1 MNRMPLSLHSIAV
14 ASRRRTLLSR
24 VPKAPRVRTNGGVAL
39 HGLFTQR
46 FRLRLPRRQRRQFT
60 VFPYHSPGES
70 AWLKSRFFR
79 GICRRSSYRMS

>member
-24 VPKAPRVRTNGGVAL
+24 VPKAPRVRTNGGMAL

-46 FRLRLPRRQRRQFT
+46 FRLRLPRPQRRQFT
-60 VFPYHSPGES
+60 DSRMPWLLAVWRGEALAARS
-70 AWLKSRFFR
+70 W
-79 GICRRSSYRMS
+79 RR